1 MKRPPPLPPYPSLRR
16 RPGGGF
22 GWLES
27 RLLHE
32 GTLAELGPEAVSVL
46 VLLSLA
52 ANPQG
57 ASWYGRERMA
67 ALLGMSR
74 EKVDGALEKLLK
86 KKLVAFRPWKRDP
99 LNGVW
104 QLLPLPPSPGRKTYV
119 LPIQEI
125 LRSLGLQPQP
135 RQ

>member
-1 MKRPPPLPPYPSLRR
+1 MEPALS
-16 RPGGGF
+16 
-22 GWLES
+22 
-27 RLLHE
+27 
-32 GTLAELGPEAVSVL
+32 SVL

-52 ANPQG
+52 ANTQG
-57 ASWYGRERMA
+57 ASWYVRERMA

-74 EKVDGALEKLLK
+74 EKVDRALDKLLM
-86 KKLVAFRPWKRDP
+86 KKLVAFHPWKRDP

-104 QLLPLPPSPGRKTYV
+104 QLLPLPSSPGRKTYV